1 LRLVSEAADTGDDV
15 VNKARP
21 MQAFVDQINEANQAH
36 AVNYATLM
44 IALMEKGIVSASELD
59 AARAKATS
67 LVDQEWAKRRD
78 EIAPETLEDLWKLLG
93 IVKT

>member
-1 LRLVSEAADTGDDV
+1 M
-15 VNKARP
+15 NKARP
-21 MQAFVDQINEANQAH
+21 MQTFVDQINEANQAH
-36 AVNYATLM
+36 AVNHATLM
-44 IALMEKGIVSASELD
+44 IVLMEKGIVSASELD

-78 EIAPETLEDLWKLLG
+78 EIAPETLEDLWKILG

>member
-1 LRLVSEAADTGDDV
+1 M
-15 VNKARP
+15 NKGRP

-67 LVDQEWAKRRD
+67 LVDQEWAKKRD
-78 EIAPETLEDLWKLLG
+78 EKDREAIEDLWKILG

>member
-1 LRLVSEAADTGDDV
+1 MRPVSEAADTGDDV

-67 LVDQEWAKRRD
+67 LVDQEWANRRD
-78 EIAPETLEDLWKLLG
+78 ERDREAIEDLWKILG
-93 IVKT
+93 IVQK

>member
-1 LRLVSEAADTGDDV
+1 
-15 VNKARP
+15 
-21 MQAFVDQINEANQAH
+21 
-36 AVNYATLM
+36 M

-78 EIAPETLEDLWKLLG
+78 EIAPETLEDLWKILG
-93 IVKT
+93 ILKT